1 MAVLALT
8 TSLSD
13 MRDRLGK
20 MVVASDT
27 RGNPVTADDLVS
39 VTCSL
44 GIIIVFVINT
54 QLQLNK
60 LAKQDYYRDSGGKG
74 LLTHLY
80 KSSKGHKEHHCDTI
94 STAFPVFLGGSG
106 CYALGVAHVFLFRA
120 PMFNLRVEYCCSAL
134 LLPYMYYP
142 LTLC

>member
-44 GIIIVFVINT
+44 GIIIVFVMNT

-60 LAKQDYYRDSGGKG
+60 YIYRDSGGKG
-74 LLTHLY
+74 LLTHQY
-80 KSSKGHKEHHCDTI
+80 KSSKGQKEHHCDTI

-106 CYALGVAHVFLFRA
+106 CHACGTCLPIERSYVQSTGGI
-120 PMFNLRVEYCCSAL
+120 L
-134 LLPYMYYP
+134 LLCLALTLP
-142 LTLC
+142 LTLTL

>member
-44 GIIIVFVINT
+44 GIIVFVMNT

-60 LAKQDYYRDSGGKG
+60 LAKQDYYGNGGGKG
-74 LLTHLY
+74 LLTHPY
-80 KSSKGHKEHHCDTI
+80 KSSKGQKEHHCDTI
-94 STAFPVFLGGSG
+94 STAIPVFLAGSG
-106 CYALGVAHVFLFRA
+106 CYALGVAHVFLLRG

-134 LLPYMYYP
+134 LLPY
-142 LTLC
+142 L